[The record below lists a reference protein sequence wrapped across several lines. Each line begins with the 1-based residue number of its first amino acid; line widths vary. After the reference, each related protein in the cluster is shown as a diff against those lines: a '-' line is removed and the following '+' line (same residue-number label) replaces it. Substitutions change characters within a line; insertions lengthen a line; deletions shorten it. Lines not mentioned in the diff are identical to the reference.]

1 MATTKQLKK
10 KGAQQARRHRRIR
23 SHLSGTPVRPRL
35 NVFRSLTN
43 IYAQVIDDES
53 GHTLASASTID
64 KGVAGQINGKT
75 KVEAAKIVGQ
85 VLAERA
91 KAAGIDA
98 VVFDRGGYR
107 YHGRVAALAEG
118 AREGGLNF

>member
-10 KGAQQARRHRRIR
+10 KSAQLARRHRRVR
-23 SHLSGTPVRPRL
+23 ARVTGTPARPRL

-64 KGVAGQINGKT
+64 KGVVGQLDGKN

-91 KAAGIDA
+91 KAAGISA